1 MKSLSKAFIYF
12 LLFILLGWGANT
24 LAFLLPSGPI
34 HENVI
39 KSGSVFIQEGAF
51 PHIIGENYHN
61 TIADNNTD
69 AWMLLMADYDGN
81 KNLLEKSL
89 GGWYNTYEN
98 TSNSGMWGFDNFVSS
113 TKSDAVK
120 IGEEAYSR
128 YWHGWMLPL
137 RILLL
142 FFSYENIR
150 YIGMNVLLALLIVN
164 FCLLLKFNLKY
175 YAIAFFAAITF
186 VLPIS
191 AMISFEYAFIFYIML
206 INNIILL
213 TCHKKIKKY
222 IGFHVFFMYIGISCA
237 YFDFL
242 TYPLVALAF
251 CLMTYIFIEKDTRLL
266 DVLLKIILNSIAWA
280 VGYFGM
286 WFSKW
291 GLSTIVLQRNVFEEA
306 INQLVL
312 RTSTTDGLGSLSQ
325 NSITYL
331 DVLKNNL
338 TVYMTR
344 GFLISFIIITIY
356 FLGVLIKNKLKL
368 NVILLKNILIFIVIG
383 CMPFAW
389 SFVFKNHTY
398 LHRNFT
404 CNIFSIVILAY
415 FSFYAYI
422 IENSKSLYLPEKK
435 DRW

>member
-1 MKSLSKAFIYF
+1 MKNLFKGIIVF
-12 LLFILLGWGANT
+12 LLFILLGWGANV
-24 LAFLLPSGPI
+24 LAFLLPNRPI

-39 KSGSVFIQEGAF
+39 KSGNVFIQEGAF
-51 PHIIGENYHN
+51 PHIISENYRN

-81 KNLLEKSL
+81 KSLLEKSL
-89 GGWYNTYEN
+89 GGWYSTYEN
-98 TSNSGMWGFDNFVSS
+98 TTNSGMWGFDNFVSS
-113 TKSDAVK
+113 TKSGMVK
-120 IGEEAYSR
+120 TGEEAYSR
-128 YWHGWMLPL
+128 YWHGWILPL

-142 FFSYENIR
+142 FFSYESIR

-164 FCLLLKFNLKY
+164 FCLFLKLNLKY
-175 YAIAFFAAITF
+175 YAIAFFGAITF

-213 TCHKKIKKY
+213 TCYKKIKH
-222 IGFHVFFMYIGISCA
+222 IGFHMFFMCLGMSCA

-251 CLMTYIFIEKDTRLL
+251 CLMTYIFLEKDSE
-266 DVLLKIILNSIAWA
+266 LLKTLFKIIINSIMWA
-280 VGYFGM
+280 FGYFGM

-291 GLSTIVLQRNVFEEA
+291 SLSTLVLRRNVFKET
-306 INQLVL
+306 ISQLIL

-325 NSITYL
+325 NPITYL

-338 TVYMTR
+338 TVYMTK
-344 GFLISFIIITIY
+344 GFLISVLIITIC
-356 FLGVLIKNKLKL
+356 FAVFFIKNKVEI
-368 NVILLKNILIFIVIG
+368 NIILLKSSLIFILIG
-383 CMPFAW
+383 CMPFVW
-389 SFVFKNHTY
+389 SFVFKNHTF

-404 CNIFSIVILAY
+404 CNIFSIVVLSY
-415 FSFYAYI
+415 FSYYAYI
-422 IENSKSLYLPEKK
+422 IENFGILYLPPK
-435 DRW
+435 RG